1 MLRHSEFD
9 RTLDVESQQRVQFVN
24 ETTSEREVYIHTD
37 GNTSR
42 RLKPRRDTG
51 NAEEHM
57 PGFESTIERRDFIG
71 VAWRGQ
77 RSGSKSVIL
86 GQSAV
91 WRAVLQSATR
101 VAPLETTICL
111 QGESGTGKEVLARFI
126 HRNSARRGGPFVAI
140 NCAALPE
147 QLLESELFGFERGAF
162 TSAVQPKAGQFE
174 LAAGGVLFLDE
185 ISEMAPAAQSK
196 ILRVLQEREFQRLG
210 GTQLRKANV
219 RVIVAANRD
228 LQSAVSRGAFREDLY
243 YRVNVFEIRIPPLR
257 ERGED
262 ILLFARSF
270 LQEFGSIH
278 GLPAIELTP
287 EAAEALV
294 NHRWPGNVRELRNV
308 IERASIVCDGG
319 VIRESDLGLASS
331 LATSP
336 DVTNLGHLE
345 ERAIAN
351 AMREAGGNRS
361 RAARQLG
368 ISRTQLYGRL
378 RKYGFGGA
386 GR

>member
-1 MLRHSEFD
+1 
-9 RTLDVESQQRVQFVN
+9 
-24 ETTSEREVYIHTD
+24 
-37 GNTSR
+37 
-42 RLKPRRDTG
+42 
-51 NAEEHM
+51 M
-57 PGFESTIERRDFIG
+57 PGFESTIERRDFVG
-71 VAWRGQ
+71 VASLGQ

-86 GQSAV
+86 GQSAA
-91 WRAVLQSATR
+91 WRDVLKSATR

-162 TSAVQPKAGQFE
+162 TSAFQTKAGQFE

-185 ISEMAPAAQSK
+185 ISEMAPAAQTK

-257 ERGED
+257 ERRED
-262 ILLFARSF
+262 ILLFAGSF

-278 GLPAIELTP
+278 GLPAIELTA
-287 EAAEALV
+287 EAAEVLV
-294 NHRWPGNVRELRNV
+294 THRWPGNVRELRNV

-319 VIRESDLGLASS
+319 VIRESDLALASS

-336 DVTNLGHLE
+336 NVTNLGHLE
-345 ERAIAN
+345 ERAIAD

-386 GR
+386 GQ

>member
-1 MLRHSEFD
+1 
-9 RTLDVESQQRVQFVN
+9 
-24 ETTSEREVYIHTD
+24 
-37 GNTSR
+37 
-42 RLKPRRDTG
+42 
-51 NAEEHM
+51 M
-57 PGFESTIERRDFIG
+57 PGVESTIERRDFIG
-71 VAWRGQ
+71 VASRGQ
-77 RSGSKSVIL
+77 GSGSKSVIL
-86 GQSAV
+86 GQSAA
-91 WRAVLQSATR
+91 WREVLKSATR

-162 TSAVQPKAGQFE
+162 TGAFQTKAGQFE

-278 GLPAIELTP
+278 GLPAIELTS

-294 NHRWPGNVRELRNV
+294 THRWPGNVRELRNV

-319 VIRESDLGLASS
+319 VIRESDLALASS

>member
-1 MLRHSEFD
+1 M
-9 RTLDVESQQRVQFVN
+9 T
-24 ETTSEREVYIHTD
+24 
-37 GNTSR
+37 
-42 RLKPRRDTG
+42 
-51 NAEEHM
+51 
-57 PGFESTIERRDFIG
+57 GFESTIERRDFVG
-71 VAWRGQ
+71 VVSLGQ
-77 RSGSKSVIL
+77 GSGSKPVIL
-86 GQSAV
+86 GQSAA
-91 WRAVLQSATR
+91 WREVLKSATR

-162 TSAVQPKAGQFE
+162 TSAVQTKAGQFE

-185 ISEMAPAAQSK
+185 ISEMALPAQTK

-219 RVIVAANRD
+219 RLIVAANRD

-257 ERGED
+257 ERRED

-294 NHRWPGNVRELRNV
+294 THRWPGNVRELRNV

-319 VIRESDLGLASS
+319 VIRESDLALASS
-331 LATSP
+331 RAISP
-336 DVTNLGHLE
+336 NATNLGHLE
-345 ERAIAN
+345 ERAIAD

-378 RKYGFGGA
+378 RKYRFGGA